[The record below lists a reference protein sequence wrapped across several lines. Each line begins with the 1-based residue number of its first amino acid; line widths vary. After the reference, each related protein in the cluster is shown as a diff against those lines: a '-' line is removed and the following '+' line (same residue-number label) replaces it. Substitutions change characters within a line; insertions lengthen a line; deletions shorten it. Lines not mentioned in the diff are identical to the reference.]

1 VTAARFRILGALEV
15 WQDGRQLLI
24 GGRQLPVV
32 LATLLLNANRVV
44 SVDRLADSLWGDEAP
59 VAARRLVHGCVAE
72 LRRALR
78 TDPDSG
84 PVGGGAAAGGNA
96 AGTGGGQPVVTR
108 PPGYLIEVPPG
119 DLDLDAFTK
128 LTDTVR
134 ELLRQPTTVALE
146 QAGGLLRDALALWRG
161 PALDGVALH
170 GFEGELGALEERRL
184 AALEERIDVDL
195 RLGRHAALIG
205 ELQTHVQA
213 HPLRERAWAQLMLA
227 LARNHRQADALA
239 AYQQVRGV
247 LVDQLGIEPGA
258 SLRTLQQTILAG
270 DDPFDAYLRAQPG
283 PDGDAAPTDPPAAR
297 PTAQPSAQS
306 TAQPAGQPA
315 EPAEPPAPPGQLPL
329 DVRGFTGRPAELAIL
344 DAALAGAPAGPRTAT
359 TVYALSGPP
368 GVGKTAL
375 AVHWAHRAVDQFP
388 DGQLYVNLRGY
399 DPGGRAIAPD
409 EAVRGFL
416 DALGVPPERVPA
428 SLDAQSALYRSTL
441 AGKRLLVLLDNARD
455 AEQVRPLLPGSATAL
470 ALVTSRNQLTALV
483 AADGAVPLTLG
494 LLTTAE
500 ARELLARRL
509 GPDRIAAEPAATDDI
524 LDRCARLPLALAI
537 AAARAAVRPRL
548 PLAALAAELA
558 EARGR
563 LDALNAHDPAAD
575 VRAVFSWSYQALTP
589 PAARLFRLL
598 GLHPGADTSAAAA
611 ASLAGRPVAETRPL
625 LAELTAVSL
634 LAEHAPGRYTFHDL
648 LRAYATELTQGT
660 DPIDERAAAI
670 GRLLDHYVHTAQ
682 AAERLLNPGRQPPTL
697 PLAPPA
703 PGARPEEPAGYPQ
716 AMDWLI
722 AEHRVLLALVRL
734 AGETGYDTQV
744 WQLALGLDTFLER
757 RGHWHDLV
765 ATWQAALAAANRLAD
780 PAAQAYA
787 LRMLAWADTLLGRA
801 TEAHAHL
808 ERAIELYAQVGDL
821 AGQAHAHINLSV
833 LWEQEGR
840 LDQALMHD
848 QQALDLAR
856 KAGNRRN
863 LAQALNALGWDHA
876 QLGDYAVAQMHCRE
890 ALDLYQQDGHRHG
903 QASTWDSLGYAHRHL
918 GQYAEAAAAY
928 QNSIDLYRDL
938 GDRYNEADGLI
949 HLGDVHQTAGDRDAA
964 RAAWTEA
971 LRILTELDHP
981 DANTVRAKLR

>member
-1 VTAARFRILGALEV
+1 VTAARFRILGGLEV

-59 VAARRLVHGCVAE
+59 LAARRLVHGCVAE

-78 TDPDSG
+78 TDP
-84 PVGGGAAAGGNA
+84 GG
-96 AGTGGGQPVVTR
+96 GTGGGPDIAGSTSGGPVVTR

-119 DLDLDAFTK
+119 DLDLDAFTE

-170 GFEGELGALEERRL
+170 GFEGELAALEERRL

-205 ELQTHVQA
+205 ELQAHAQA
-213 HPLRERAWAQLMLA
+213 HPLRERAWVQLMLA
-227 LARNHRQADALA
+227 LAGNHRQADALA

-258 SLRTLQQTILAG
+258 SLRALQQTILAG
-270 DDPFDAYLRAQPG
+270 DDPFDAYLRAHPG
-283 PDGDAAPTDPPAAR
+283 PDGDAGPADPPAPQ
-297 PTAQPSAQS
+297 PTAPPTTQS
-306 TAQPAGQPA
+306 TTPAAQPAG
-315 EPAEPPAPPGQLPL
+315 PPSPPPGQLPL
-329 DVRGFTGRPAELAIL
+329 DVRGFTGRPAELATL

-375 AVHWAHRAVDQFP
+375 AVHWAHRAIDRFP

-399 DPGGRAIAPD
+399 DPGGRAIAAD

-494 LLTTAE
+494 LLTTVE

-524 LDRCARLPLALAI
+524 VDRCARLPLALAI

-563 LDALNAHDPAAD
+563 LDALNAHDPAAN

-589 PAARLFRLL
+589 AAARLFRLL

-611 ASLAGRPVAETRPL
+611 ASLAGRPVAGTRPL
-625 LAELTAVSL
+625 LAELTAASL

-648 LRAYATELTQGT
+648 LRAYATDLAQTN
-660 DPIDERAAAI
+660 DPIDDRAAAV
-670 GRLLDHYVHTAQ
+670 GRLLDHYIHTAQ
-682 AAERLLNPGRQPPTL
+682 AGERLLNPRREPPTL

-703 PGARPEEPAGYPQ
+703 PGARPEQLAGYPQ
-716 AMDWLI
+716 AMDWLT
-722 AEHRVLLALVRL
+722 AERPVLLALVRL

-744 WQLALGLDTFLER
+744 WQLAWGLDTFLER

-765 ATWQAALAAANRLAD
+765 ATWQAALAATNRLAD
-780 PAAQAYA
+780 PPAQAYA
-787 LRMLAWADTLLGRA
+787 LRMLAWADTLLGRG

-808 ERAIELYAQVGDL
+808 ARAIELYAQVGDL

-833 LWEQEGR
+833 LWEREGR
-840 LDQALMHD
+840 IDQALVHD

-856 KAGNRRN
+856 KAGNHRN

-876 QLGDYAVAQMHCRE
+876 QLGDYAAALVHCRE
-890 ALDLYQQDGHRHG
+890 ALALYQQGGHRLG

-938 GDRYNEADGLI
+938 GDRYNEADSLI
-949 HLGDVHQTAGDRDAA
+949 NLGDVRQTAGDPDAA

-981 DANTVRAKLR
+981 DADTVRAKLR